1 MVTCP
6 KCGAE
11 VDKDD
16 QFCGSC
22 GASLTAKA
30 EGSPVKEHYV
40 REGDVCF
47 EAGRPADYTGL
58 VSFGIFLLIVGIIFV
73 ANPNI
78 ISDFRVWGQAM
89 TNTNAFAKP
98 PLGLINSAALFFGLI
113 GVSDFFVAG
122 LRFVVQKRRRRVLRG
137 ALNGVGLVVL
147 SYLLYLY
154 GKGTLRGLSVLALEA
169 VVIGLLVIVYAITR
183 YLIMK

>member
-1 MVTCP
+1 MATCP

-22 GASLTAKA
+22 GAPLTTKT
-30 EGSPVKEHYV
+30 EESPVKEHYA
-40 REGDVCF
+40 REEDVCF
-47 EAGRPADYTGL
+47 EARRHADYTGL
-58 VSFGIFLLIVGIIFV
+58 VSFGSFLLIVGIIFV

-78 ISDFRVWGQAM
+78 ISNFHTWGQAM
-89 TNTNAFAKP
+89 SNTNAFAKP

-113 GVSDFFVAG
+113 GVSDFLVAS
-122 LRFVVQKRRRRVLRG
+122 LRFVAQKRRRRVLRG
-137 ALNGVGLVVL
+137 ALNGVGLLVL

-154 GKGTLRGLSVLALEA
+154 GKGTLRGVAVLALEV
-169 VVIGLLVIVYAITR
+169 VVIGLLVIVYAVAR

>member
-1 MVTCP
+1 MATCP

-22 GASLTAKA
+22 GASLAAKA
-30 EGSPVKEHYV
+30 EGPPVKEHYA
-40 REGDVCF
+40 RERDVCF
-47 EAGRPADYTGL
+47 EGERHADYTGL
-58 VSFGIFLLIVGIIFV
+58 VSFGIFLLIVGTIFV

-78 ISDFRVWGQAM
+78 VSDFRVWVEAM
-89 TNTNAFAKP
+89 TNANAFAKP

-122 LRFVVQKRRRRVLRG
+122 LRFVVQKRRRRILSG
-137 ALNGVGLVVL
+137 ALNGVGLVVF

-154 GKGTLRGLSVLALEA
+154 GKGTLRGLSVLAIEV
-169 VVIGLLVIVYAITR
+169 VVIGLLVIVYAIAR